1 MPKPYTCAGAMAPA
15 DDRNEPDAD
24 AREFAWLL
32 RMIDLEEE
40 HGPIVPNG
48 AVGGRPRGPDHDAS
62 ENAKAGAVAWK
73 AITDGQVVN
82 ALLATEG
89 VKRRGRRKRSGE
101 T

>member
-24 AREFAWLL
+24 AT
-32 RMIDLEEE
+32 
-40 HGPIVPNG
+40 
-48 AVGGRPRGPDHDAS
+48 
-62 ENAKAGAVAWK
+62 ENAKAGAAAWK
-73 AITDGQVVN
+73 AITDGQVLT